1 MKRIALI
8 VSLLAQVAF
17 AQPGPDNL
25 IANISGR
32 TTISLDGTWNAIVDP
47 YETGM
52 RARFYENATPKD
64 KSDLVEYNFGAAGT
78 LKVPGDWNT
87 QRDSLMFYENP
98 LWYQRYFSYHR
109 RPHTRTFVYFGAAHY
124 HCRAWLNGKKLGE
137 HTGGF
142 TAFNFEVTDSLNE
155 GDNSLVVEVNNAR
168 QADGVPGLDSDWW
181 NYGGLT
187 RSVELV
193 EVPETFVQAYFVQL
207 VKGSLNE
214 IAGWVRLNNASQAQ
228 SVSLEIPEINFKK
241 SLTTD
246 AQGYAEFRFPAQLK
260 LWSPDEP
267 KLYQVLIA
275 TNRDKVEDQI
285 GFRTIETRGTQIL
298 LNGKPIFLRGI
309 SMHEEAP
316 FRDGRSYSEED
327 GATLLGWA
335 KELGCNF
342 IRLAHY
348 PHNETF
354 IRLADRKGLLVWSE
368 VPVYWHIAWDN
379 PATLE
384 NAEAQLRDMVARDHN
399 RAAVI
404 FWSLSNETPLE
415 PGRLEFIGK
424 MAAYA
429 RTLDST
435 RLITSAMNH
444 SDKPDANTRLMNDP
458 LGEVLDVLGWNEYL
472 GWYEGR
478 PEDADHITWKTSYEK
493 PLIMSEFGGGALYGK
508 HGDEQTRFTEEY
520 QAGLYRH
527 QLPSLSK
534 TPSLAGMSPWVLMD
548 FRSPRRF
555 LAGVQ
560 DFHNRKGLIS
570 DKGQRKQAFYVLQKF
585 YSEAKQRANQ

>member
-1 MKRIALI
+1 
-8 VSLLAQVAF
+8 
-17 AQPGPDNL
+17 
-25 IANISGR
+25 
-32 TTISLDGTWNAIVDP
+32 
-47 YETGM
+47 
-52 RARFYENATPKD
+52 
-64 KSDLVEYNFGAAGT
+64 
-78 LKVPGDWNT
+78 
-87 QRDSLMFYENP
+87 
-98 LWYQRYFSYHR
+98 
-109 RPHTRTFVYFGAAHY
+109 
-124 HCRAWLNGKKLGE
+124 
-137 HTGGF
+137 
-142 TAFNFEVTDSLNE
+142 
-155 GDNSLVVEVNNAR
+155 VVEVNNAR
-168 QADGVPGLDSDWW
+168 HADGVPGLDSDWW

-193 EVPETFVQAYFVQL
+193 ELPETFIQDYFVQL
-207 VKGSLNE
+207 AKGSLNE
-214 IAGWVRLNNASQAQ
+214 IAGWVRLNNAALAQ
-228 SVSLEIPEINFKK
+228 TVSVEIPEI
-241 SLTTD
+241 SRTESVTTD

-260 LWSPDEP
+260 LWSPEDP
-267 KLYQVLIA
+267 RLYRVVISSS
-275 TNRDKVEDQI
+275 RDRVEDQI

-298 LNGKPIFLRGI
+298 LNGKPIFLRGV

-327 GATLLGWA
+327 GTTLLGWA

-384 NAEAQLRDMVARDHN
+384 NAETQLRDMVARDHN

-404 FWSLSNETPLE
+404 FWSMSNETPLE
-415 PGRLEFIGK
+415 PGRLEFISK
-424 MAAYA
+424 MASYA
-429 RTLDST
+429 RTLDRT

-444 SDKPDANTRLMNDP
+444 SDKPDADTRLMNDP
-458 LGEVLDVLGWNEYL
+458 LGAVLDVLGWNEYL

-478 PEDADHITWKTSYEK
+478 PEDADHTTWKTSLEK
-493 PLIMSEFGGGALYGK
+493 PLIMSEFGGSAVYGK
-508 HGDEQTRFTEEY
+508 HGDEQTRFSEEY

-527 QLPSLSK
+527 QLPSLK
-534 TPSLAGMSPWVLMD
+534 RAPSLAGMSPWVLMD

-585 YSEAKQRANQ
+585 YSEVR

>member
-8 VSLLAQVAF
+8 FALLSGLAL
-17 AQPGPDNL
+17 AQPGPTNL
-25 IANISGR
+25 IANIPGR
-32 TTISLDGTWNAIVDP
+32 TTTSLDGTWNAIVDP
-47 YETGM
+47 YETGL
-52 RARFYENATPKD
+52 RAKFYENAKPKD
-64 KSDLVEYNFGAAGT
+64 KSELVEYNFDMAGT

-87 QRDSLMFYENP
+87 QRDSLLFYESP
-98 LWYQRYFSYHR
+98 LWYQRYFSYHKPANAR
-109 RPHTRTFVYFGAAHY
+109 AFVYFGAAHY
-124 HCRAWLNGKKLGE
+124 QSRVWLNGKKLGE

-142 TAFNFEVTDSLNE
+142 TAFNFEITDSLNQ

-168 QADGVPGLDSDWW
+168 RADGVPGLDSDWW

-193 EVPETFVQAYFVQL
+193 ELRETFVQDYLVQL
-207 VKGSLNE
+207 AKGSLNQ
-214 IAGWVRLNNASQAQ
+214 IAGWVRLNGASRAQA
-228 SVSLEIPEINFKK
+228 VSIEIPEINWKK
-241 SLTTD
+241 SVTTD
-246 AQGYAEFRFPAQLK
+246 AQGYAEFQASAPLK
-260 LWSPDEP
+260 LWSPEDP
-267 KLYQVLIA
+267 KLYRVVISS
-275 TNRDKVEDQI
+275 NGDRVEDQI
-285 GFRTIETRGTQIL
+285 GFRSIETRGTQIL
-298 LNGKPIFLRGI
+298 LNGKPIFLRGV

-327 GATLLGWA
+327 GSTLLGWA

-354 IRLADRKGLLVWSE
+354 IRLADRTGLLVWSE

-384 NAEAQLRDMVARDHN
+384 NAEAQLRDMVDRDQN

-404 FWSLSNETPLE
+404 FWSMSNETPIE
-415 PGRLEFIGK
+415 PGRLEFISK
-424 MAAYA
+424 LADYA
-429 RTLDST
+429 RKLDGT

-458 LGEVLDVLGWNEYL
+458 LGGVLDVLGWNEYL
-472 GWYEGR
+472 GWYEGH
-478 PEDADHITWKTSYEK
+478 PEDADHITWKTSYQK

-508 HGDEQTRFTEEY
+508 HGDEQTRFSEEY
-520 QAGLYRH
+520 QAGLFRH
-527 QLPSLSK
+527 QIASLRK
-534 TPSLAGMSPWVLMD
+534 TPSLAGMTPWVLMD

-555 LAGVQ
+555 LPGVQ
-560 DFHNRKGLIS
+560 DFHNRKGLVS
-570 DKGQRKQAFYVLQKF
+570 DKGQRKQAFYVLQK
-585 YSEAKQRANQ
+585 YYGERK